1 MKRKLVR
8 RLAPPGG
15 ISMGELLL
23 LRLRSHDFYDL
34 ADPYSEQVGYN
45 RSSRHADIG
54 VAFIDAPGSNRL
66 HAGKHHVRHEL
77 ILREVSGPAKATDV
91 TDRAHVRDRVG
102 WLGGGLGLHA
112 LEYSRSYASC
122 QPFSV

>member
-15 ISMGELLL
+15 VPMGELLL

-34 ADPYSEQVGYN
+34 ADPYSKQGGYD

-54 VAFIDAPGSNRL
+54 VAIIDAPGRYWL
-66 HAGKHHVRHEL
+66 HAGKHHVRNKL
-77 ILREVSGPAKATDV
+77 VLRKASGSAKTADV
-91 TDRAHVRDRVG
+91 TDHAHVRDRVG
-102 WLGGGLGLHA
+102 GWGGGLGLHGV
-112 LEYSRSYASC
+112 EYSRSYASC
-122 QPFSV
+122 QPFWV